1 MFQNSAD
8 TNEMY
13 QLCRTVSQSN
23 RGRKLIRSGGTSES
37 QGVGYSDIL
46 ARTIF
51 WVQNSEFQYF
61 WGFEKYFLG
70 GMKIF
75 WIFFGVITKFG

>member
-37 QGVGYSDIL
+37 QGGGGGGGTL
-46 ARTIF
+46 IF
-51 WVQNSEFQYF
+51 SHIRRLE
-61 WGFEKYFLG
+61 L
-70 GMKIF
+70 
-75 WIFFGVITKFG
+75 FFGVLRNIFLGYEDFLDIFWGHHKIRLV